1 MSLESLLNDLDDMM
15 VDEGK
20 TTKVMS
26 IQRIQTRDEAR
37 DLYNILVKYLQIY
50 HPGTILDF
58 MRRTNN
64 DIGKPRERS
73 NEV

>member
-1 MSLESLLNDLDDMM
+1 MSLKSLLNDLDDMM

-20 TTKVMS
+20 TTKVVS

-37 DLYNILVKYLQIY
+37 DLYDVLVKYLRIY

-64 DIGKPRERS
+64 DIGKPKGEI
-73 NEV
+73 